1 MFSAQLFPLYDQ
13 LTQDKEWKVR
23 KACAD
28 VVAQIAQVTPM
39 ERDAQSLQRLYYR
52 FLLDPSSKIVRG
64 TAFQN
69 IGPFIATLKD
79 NTSIDQRITDFFVN
93 TTMKT
98 NNKDVCYYASFNFP
112 AFIWVTGPDEWHKF
126 RALYNKLTSVSDVQT
141 QRTLSCSLHEIA
153 KILGPE
159 LTDSD
164 LLGIADRFL
173 RHNNPDVRLGIMK
186 NLHVLLAEVPESKR
200 QHYIQHITQ
209 TFNEAGADWRTKE
222 MLAKNLGK
230 FATLFD
236 QQIVYSEFLP
246 MFFKFCEDR
255 IATVSNAAAT
265 ALAPILNKFDQ
276 DLDKQKSII
285 KIVKNNFRDGEKAT
299 YKRRQLY
306 ILMCEEVMNQAKDL
320 FDQYFKH
327 DFLSLCGD
335 RVVNVRLTLARA
347 LKNHFRKINCTFMHD
362 KLVN

>member
-1 MFSAQLFPLYDQ
+1 MGLDEQTSVRCILAQNLTNVSKNISTDVFSQQLFPLYDG

-28 VVAQIAQVTPM
+28 VVAQIAEVTPM
-39 ERDAQSLQRLYYR
+39 DRDASALQVLYYR

-69 IGPFIATLKD
+69 IGPFIATLKGSS
-79 NTSIDQRITDFFVN
+79 TIDQRITDFFVN

-112 AFIWVTGPDEWHKF
+112 AFIWVTGKTEWHKF
-126 RALYNKLTSVSDVQT
+126 RNLYIKLTSVSDIQT
-141 QRTLSCSLHEIA
+141 LRTLSCSLHEIA
-153 KILGPE
+153 RILGPE

-164 LLGIADRFL
+164 LLTIADRFL
-173 RHNNPDVRLGIMK
+173 RHNNPDVRIGIMK

-200 QHYIQHITQ
+200 SGYIQYIMQ
-209 TFNEAGADWRTKE
+209 TFNEAGAEWRTKE

-236 QQIVYSEFLP
+236 HRIVYSEFLP

-255 IATVSNAAAT
+255 TDMVCRSAAT
-265 ALAPILNKFDQ
+265 ALAPILNKFSENPDQ
-276 DLDKQKSII
+276 
-285 KIVKNNFRDGEKAT
+285 
-299 YKRRQLY
+299 
-306 ILMCEEVMNQAKDL
+306 
-320 FDQYFKH
+320 
-327 DFLSLCGD
+327 
-335 RVVNVRLTLARA
+335 
-347 LKNHFRKINCTFMHD
+347 
-362 KLVN
+362 

>member
-1 MFSAQLFPLYDQ
+1 MRLALKLAHDEQDKLRESAIKLLNEVSGDMGQLFNEGFVVNEFRALGMDEQTSVRCTLAQNLNNVSKNISTDVFSAQLFPLYDQ

-79 NTSIDQRITDFFVN
+79 STSIDQRITEFFVN

-200 QHYIQHITQ
+200 QHYI
-209 TFNEAGADWRTKE
+209 
-222 MLAKNLGK
+222 
-230 FATLFD
+230 
-236 QQIVYSEFLP
+236 
-246 MFFKFCEDR
+246 
-255 IATVSNAAAT
+255 
-265 ALAPILNKFDQ
+265 
-276 DLDKQKSII
+276 
-285 KIVKNNFRDGEKAT
+285 
-299 YKRRQLY
+299 
-306 ILMCEEVMNQAKDL
+306 
-320 FDQYFKH
+320 
-327 DFLSLCGD
+327 
-335 RVVNVRLTLARA
+335 
-347 LKNHFRKINCTFMHD
+347 
-362 KLVN
+362 